1 MRTNVVCVLL
11 AFAKTSTEWW
21 VAVESTLNMM
31 MASSPSALS
40 SQQSATTEIIAPEDS
55 VLIIRAPNVR
65 DMYIRVPKGSEHQ
78 VTVSFSPIEMA
89 PAERTRL
96 CLISA
101 GHLVTVRTPHHG
113 NVMIPM
119 MPMLSAGG
127 GSVIVHSQGGKST
140 APPPPPVHE
149 VCCYNHSPNKPC
161 QTRP

>member
-1 MRTNVVCVLL
+1 
-11 AFAKTSTEWW
+11 
-21 VAVESTLNMM
+21 
-31 MASSPSALS
+31 MASSSALLL

-65 DMYIRVPKGSEHQ
+65 DMYIRVPRGSEHQ
-78 VTVSFSPIEMA
+78 VTVSFSPIDMA

-96 CLISA
+96 CLISP

-127 GSVIVHSQGGKST
+127 GSAMIVHRSQEGEKST
-140 APPPPPVHE
+140 APAPPAVHE
-149 VCCYNHSPNKPC
+149 VCCYNHSPSKPC